1 MHLEGAAVAT
11 EAFAERLRVSKCFLP
26 LGGCKNHFNI
36 CPTTCEEKKVDS
48 FTYLTQ
54 VIHERPQLIHIYI
67 VFFSSILWGVR
78 IIRSVEVSPAHDR
91 HLHLS
96 TLT

>member
-67 VFFSSILWGVR
+67 VFFPVSFGVCGSFGPLR
-78 IIRSVEVSPAHDR
+78 FPQLMTDICI
-91 HLHLS
+91 
-96 TLT
+96 